1 MGVVSL
7 LKQRMNKKDCTRS
20 RILLLISL
28 SISDSLTCVVV
39 LLKPYLNYTL
49 IDSHLAHECTNNLME
64 ILLSSCH
71 IVTLLNL
78 LGMAIDH
85 WITFTKPFRYFVV
98 SSTQN
103 QDKKLL
109 HKLYIQ
115 IQATHCNIFVMF
127 TYISSTLRLCLLLAS
142 LAL

>member
-28 SISDSLTCVVV
+28 SISDSLTCLCV
-39 LLKPYLNYTL
+39 LLKIYLNRAL
-49 IDSHLAHECTNNLME
+49 IDLVLAHDCTNNLLE
-64 ILLSSCH
+64 ILLALCH

-85 WITFTKPFRYFVV
+85 WITFTKPFRYFAV
-98 SSTQN
+98 SII
-103 QDKKLL
+103 
-109 HKLYIQ
+109 IQ
-115 IQATHCNIFVMF
+115 CSRSRCVLSEYCRFI
-127 TYISSTLRLCLLLAS
+127 YSTLRNDCF
-142 LAL
+142 